1 MLAGIGNRKSGIQ
14 PLLLHFVLPRRR
26 FTVKVRSFQK
36 TLDGQR
42 SVISGMLDYTTYL
55 EYVENCYETCAQFI
69 KKIPSVIFCH
79 LLLKKIPVS
88 LLRRFLRVC
97 PEMHVERVNF
107 HFEFRSNG
115 WNVVDCVIVNRE
127 ITKFLWKREEIKVVE
142 SSRLVS
148 NWPSSFAEGWNWR
161 LKPVGNEIVARVYK

>member
-1 MLAGIGNRKSGIQ
+1 MLAGIENRKLGMHTSFRVTTTKIYGQ
-14 PLLLHFVLPRRR
+14 SPLNR
-26 FTVKVRSFQK
+26 

-42 SVISGMLDYTTYL
+42 NAISGMLDDATYL

-69 KKIPSVIFCH
+69 EKIPSVIFCH

-88 LLRRFLRVC
+88 LLQRFLRVC
-97 PEMHVERVNF
+97 PEMHVERVNL

-115 WNVVDCVIVNRE
+115 WNIVDCVIVNRE
-127 ITKFLWKREEIKVVE
+127 ITKFLWKREKIKVVE

-161 LKPVGNEIVARVYK
+161 VKPVGNEIVARVYK